1 MRISVGQHPSVHRA
15 VFFLEDPFPSLSWFL
30 CGLIPW
36 LGSYFFNNSASSDH
50 SSSLTFPSDW
60 NWERLSISKDSVAK
74 EVFKLG
80 SKHPKVLK
88 FVTSVKFLLLGQVHI
103 HRY

>member
-60 NWERLSISKDSVAK
+60 KWEGLSISRIVRLRRCL
-74 EVFKLG
+74 KLG